1 MARITAGD
9 DVRDRNRRTCS
20 IEKGIYIKRKKVVY
34 IYKYIY
40 TYIVRGL

>member
-20 IEKGIYIKRKKVVY
+20 IEKDIY
-34 IYKYIY
+34 IYKEKKSSLYIY
-40 TYIVRGL
+40 TYYIVRGL

>member
-20 IEKGIYIKRKKVVY
+20 IEKGIYIKRKKSSLY
-34 IYKYIY
+34 IYYIF
-40 TYIVRGL
+40 IVLGL